1 MSAVAG
7 SAGARLGWALCVA
20 LAAHGA
26 VILGVGFW
34 SPGAG
39 GPGDVP
45 TLEVT
50 LLQSPAPDPDVPGD
64 AQYLA
69 QANQQGAGNV
79 AEAVEAAFFDTPPAP
94 DDPDASDRGQEQE
107 FAPPRPEAPAAELLT
122 SWHSPLQA
130 SIAPTFTEAEARPA
144 ATRPDG
150 GVTQVTA
157 TEEREYFIAVSARE
171 ALFAEY
177 LAAWKARMERLGTL
191 NYPAAAAGLRGQ
203 NPVLEVA
210 VGADGN
216 IREIRVVQSSGRP
229 ALDQAT
235 IDLVRLGSP
244 YDPFPRDVRAQ
255 YDVLRFVYEW
265 RFIEGQAAPGALRAT
280 PDG

>member
-7 SAGARLGWALCVA
+7 SAGVRLGWALFVA

-26 VILGVGFW
+26 VILGVGFS
-34 SPGAG
+34 SPDAG
-39 GPGDVP
+39 GPGEVP

-50 LLQSPAPDPDVPGD
+50 LLQSPLPDPNAPAD

-69 QANQQGAGNV
+69 QANQHGAGNV
-79 AEAVEAAFFDTPPAP
+79 AETVEAAFFDAPPAP
-94 DDPDASDRGQEQE
+94 DDLDASDRGQEHD
-107 FAPPRPEAPAAELLT
+107 FTPPRPEEPAAEALT
-122 SWHSPLQA
+122 SWRSPLQA
-130 SIAPTFTEAEARPA
+130 RLAPTFTEAEARPA
-144 ATRPDG
+144 EARPDG

-157 TEEREYFIAVSARE
+157 TGEREYFVAVSARE

-216 IREIRVVQSSGRP
+216 IRAIRVVQSSGRP

-244 YDPFPRDVRAQ
+244 YDPFPRSVRAQ

-280 PDG
+280 PD